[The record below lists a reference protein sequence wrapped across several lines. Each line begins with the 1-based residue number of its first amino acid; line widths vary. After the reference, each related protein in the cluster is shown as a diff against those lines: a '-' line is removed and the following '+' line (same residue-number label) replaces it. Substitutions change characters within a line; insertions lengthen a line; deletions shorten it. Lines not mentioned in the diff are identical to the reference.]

1 MGMKWG
7 IALSTT
13 AFLVICIFVFDIK
26 VSAIVQKIPILSS
39 IIDTKILE
47 EFEAI
52 NEQDEFYQAMMSD
65 SGKPSSWPSGTSDNK
80 EGENIVT
87 VPASEIS
94 AKPPLKDIPIPK
106 AIQNILP
113 ENAKIEDVTVRNI
126 SSTEKLF
133 KITLDSGIIRYIQVK
148 REDGKYVIVGK

>member
-1 MGMKWG
+1 M
-7 IALSTT
+7 
-13 AFLVICIFVFDIK
+13 
-26 VSAIVQKIPILSS
+26 
-39 IIDTKILE
+39 
-47 EFEAI
+47 
-52 NEQDEFYQAMMSD
+52 
-65 SGKPSSWPSGTSDNK
+65 
-80 EGENIVT
+80 
-87 VPASEIS
+87 
-94 AKPPLKDIPIPK
+94 PIPK